1 MDIFLLLLWFFTSIA
16 FIVMLIITI
25 VKAIRK
31 RNVKGS
37 LISTIVL
44 FIIGFISFICIG
56 IFGISDS
63 EINETKNSSHVEK
76 NENQSKDKLAKEESK
91 SKNNEKQKNENLEK
105 KEQHKEKENNTKEEK
120 KDVEKKEQHKEKED
134 NAKEENK
141 DVKKKEKETHKPK
154 PGTTDRIPVELSS
167 TVDGDTAKFVYD
179 GNIQSFRFLLID
191 TPETKHPRLGKQPFG
206 QEASDKT
213 AELLNNANKI
223 EVEFDVGQKQ
233 DKYNR
238 YLAYIYVDGEML
250 NNILV
255 REGLAKVAYVYPP
268 NTRYL
273 TKLENSQEAAK
284 SEKIGIWSLDSAFET
299 EQKKE
304 SNSQTQNSV
313 NSKSND
319 STSTTESS
327 NNSVEKDSTTDNSS
341 TSTPSQRS
349 ESFPNCTALRQ
360 AYPNGVPQGHP
371 AYESKHDRD
380 KDGYACEVN

>member
-1 MDIFLLLLWFFTSIA
+1 M
-16 FIVMLIITI
+16 
-25 VKAIRK
+25 
-31 RNVKGS
+31 
-37 LISTIVL
+37 
-44 FIIGFISFICIG
+44 
-56 IFGISDS
+56 
-63 EINETKNSSHVEK
+63 
-76 NENQSKDKLAKEESK
+76 
-91 SKNNEKQKNENLEK
+91 
-105 KEQHKEKENNTKEEK
+105 
-120 KDVEKKEQHKEKED
+120 
-134 NAKEENK
+134 
-141 DVKKKEKETHKPK
+141 
-154 PGTTDRIPVELSS
+154 
-167 TVDGDTAKFVYD
+167 
-179 GNIQSFRFLLID
+179 LID

-206 QEASDKT
+206 QEASDRT

-299 EQKKE
+299 KQKKE
-304 SNSQTQNSV
+304 SNSQTQGSV
-313 NSKSND
+313 NNKPNE
-319 STSTTESS
+319 STPTTESS
-327 NNSVEKDSTTDNSS
+327 NDSVEKESTIDNSS

-360 AYPNGVPQGHP
+360 VYPNGVPQGHP
-371 AYESKHDRD
+371 AYEPKHDRD

>member
-1 MDIFLLLLWFFTSIA
+1 MDIFLFLLWFFISIA
-16 FIVMLIITI
+16 FIVMLVITI
-25 VKAIRK
+25 VKTIRK
-31 RNVKGS
+31 RNVRGS
-37 LISTIVL
+37 LISTMVL
-44 FIIGFISFICIG
+44 FIVGFIAFICIG
-56 IFGISDS
+56 IFSINDS
-63 EINETKNSSHVEK
+63 EINETKNSSHAEK
-76 NENQSKDKLAKEESK
+76 SENQSKDKLAKEESK

-105 KEQHKEKENNTKEEK
+105 KEQHKEKGNNAKEEK

-134 NAKEENK
+134 NAKEEKK
-141 DVKKKEKETHKPK
+141 DIEKKEKETHKPK

-167 TVDGDTAKFVYD
+167 KVDGDTAKFIYD
-179 GNIQSFRFLLID
+179 GNVQSFRFLLID

-206 QEASDKT
+206 QEASDRT
-213 AELLNNANKI
+213 AELLNNANEI

-360 AYPNGVPQGHP
+360 VYPNGVPLGHP
-371 AYESKHDRD
+371 AYEAKHDRD
-380 KDGYACEVN
+380 KDDYACEVN

>member
-1 MDIFLLLLWFFTSIA
+1 MDIFLFLLWFFISIA
-16 FIVMLIITI
+16 FIVMLVITI
-25 VKAIRK
+25 VKTIRK
-31 RNVKGS
+31 RNVRGS
-37 LISTIVL
+37 LISTMVL
-44 FIIGFISFICIG
+44 FIVGFIAFICIG
-56 IFGISDS
+56 IFSINDS
-63 EINETKNSSHVEK
+63 EINETKNSSHAEK
-76 NENQSKDKLAKEESK
+76 SENQSKDKLAKEESK

-105 KEQHKEKENNTKEEK
+105 KEQHKEKGNNAKEEK
-120 KDVEKKEQHKEKED
+120 KDVE
-134 NAKEENK
+134 
-141 DVKKKEKETHKPK
+141 KKEKETHKPK

-167 TVDGDTAKFVYD
+167 KVDGDTAKFIYD
-179 GNIQSFRFLLID
+179 GNVQSFRFLLID

-206 QEASDKT
+206 QEASDRT
-213 AELLNNANKI
+213 AELLNNANEI

-360 AYPNGVPQGHP
+360 VYPNGVPLGHP
-371 AYESKHDRD
+371 AYEAKHDRD
-380 KDGYACEVN
+380 KDDYACEVN

>member
-1 MDIFLLLLWFFTSIA
+1 
-16 FIVMLIITI
+16 MLVITI

-31 RNVKGS
+31 RNVRGS

-44 FIIGFISFICIG
+44 FIVGFITLICIG
-56 IFGISDS
+56 IFGASDS
-63 EINETKNSSHVEK
+63 EINEAKNSNHTEK
-76 NENQSKDKLAKEESK
+76 SENQSKDKVTKEESK
-91 SKNNEKQKNENLEK
+91 SKNNEKQKENNTQQKKENVEK
-105 KEQHKEKENNTKEEK
+105 KDQHKEKKN
-120 KDVEKKEQHKEKED
+120 

-167 TVDGDTAKFVYD
+167 TVDGDTTKFNYD
-179 GNIQSFRFLLID
+179 GKVQSFRFLLID

-206 QEASDKT
+206 QKASERT

-238 YLAYIYVDGEML
+238 YLAYVYVDGEML

-299 EQKKE
+299 EQKE
-304 SNSQTQNSV
+304 ENSSQTQNSV
-313 NSKSND
+313 NNKSDD
-319 STSTTESS
+319 SASTNESS
-327 NNSVEKDSTTDNSS
+327 NNSVEKDSTIDNS
-341 TSTPSQRS
+341 STPSQRS

-360 AYPNGVPQGHP
+360 VYPNGVPQGHN
-371 AYESKHDRD
+371 AYEPKHDRD

>member
-1 MDIFLLLLWFFTSIA
+1 M
-16 FIVMLIITI
+16 
-25 VKAIRK
+25 
-31 RNVKGS
+31 
-37 LISTIVL
+37 VL
-44 FIIGFISFICIG
+44 FIVGFIAFICIG
-56 IFGISDS
+56 IFGINDS
-63 EINETKNSSHVEK
+63 EINETKNSSHAEK
-76 NENQSKDKLAKEESK
+76 SANQSKDKLAKEESK
-91 SKNNEKQKNENLEK
+91 SKNNEKQNNENLEK

-167 TVDGDTAKFVYD
+167 KVDGDTAKFIYD
-179 GNIQSFRFLLID
+179 GNVQSFRFLLID

-206 QEASDKT
+206 QEASDRT
-213 AELLNNANKI
+213 AELLNNANEI

-360 AYPNGVPQGHP
+360 VYPNGVPLGHP
-371 AYESKHDRD
+371 AYEAKHDRD
-380 KDGYACEVN
+380 KDDYACEVN